1 MISVKRLCAISVWQD
16 YAIRYLYPSVRG
28 LLVVITPNVWP
39 FRLDTTANRKG
50 GLLPQRV
57 LCSIY
62 LWNRSAQIFN
72 YTGGSTGTRTSHV
85 VEVHSVT
92 LQVCLLAIIVPYSLC
107 SHRAMLFC
115 PDTAGGGRGGGRT
128 GWGREGAS
136 PPNLPGFPKSP
147 FSGSPHPVCR
157 QNLCLCQPLSYRRVP
172 PLEEN
177 ACKRSTKCVAG

>member
-1 MISVKRLCAISVWQD
+1 MSVRDISVWQD
-16 YAIRYLYPSVRG
+16 YGIRYLYPSIRA
-28 LLVVITPNVWP
+28 LLVVITPNVSP

-62 LWNRSAQIFN
+62 LWNRSAQIFH

-85 VEVHSVT
+85 VQVHSII
-92 LQVCLLAIIVPYSLC
+92 LQVCLLPILVRYSLC
-107 SHRAMLFC
+107 SHCGMLFC
-115 PDTAGGGRGGGRT
+115 PDTAGGKGGGVLRT

-136 PPNLPGFPKSP
+136 PPNLPRFPKSP

-157 QNLCLCQPLSYRRVP
+157 QNVCLRQPLSYRRVP
-172 PLEEN
+172 P
-177 ACKRSTKCVAG
+177 